1 MEIILGKMGEMVLKG
16 LNRRYFENRMLKSLR
31 HRLSYIG
38 NYNVYSAQSTVYI
51 EPLDERADM
60 SAAFDKAKR
69 VFGLM
74 AVSRAYSSD
83 KNIDAIIAAAV
94 ENLAGELTKAGTF
107 KVETR
112 RADKAFP
119 MKSPEI
125 SRVVGGALLGA
136 FPHLKVNVTDPEL
149 TVYVEV
155 RDYAAFV
162 HTDPEPGAGG
172 LPVGTAGKAAI
183 MISGG
188 IDSPVAAQRMARRG
202 LELEAVHFFS
212 YPYTSERAKQKVLA
226 LTGLLTDYCGRIPLH
241 IVPFTRIQEEIR
253 EHCPEEY
260 FTLIMRR
267 SMMRITERIA
277 RMNNCSA
284 LITGESLGQVASQTV
299 QALAVTEQAVT
310 LPVLRPLIGMDKE
323 DIVRIAREI
332 GTFDTSILPYEDCC
346 TVFTPK
352 HPKTKPKI
360 DDILEFEKAVP
371 FEELENE
378 AVSNCERLVIAHEQD
393 R

>member
-16 LNRRYFENRMLKSLR
+16 LNRKYFENRMLKSLR
-31 HRLSYIG
+31 NRLSYIG
-38 NYNVYSAQSTVYI
+38 SFNVYSAQSTVYV
-51 EPLDERADM
+51 EPLDESADM
-60 SAAFDKAKR
+60 SAAFDKAKK

-74 AVSRAYSSD
+74 AVNRAYSCE
-83 KNIDAIIAAAV
+83 KNIDAIIASAA
-94 ENLAGELTKAGTF
+94 ENLSDELSRARSF
-107 KVETR
+107 KVESR

-119 MKSPEI
+119 LKSPEI
-125 SRVVGGALLGA
+125 SRIVGGALHKA
-136 FPHLKVNVTDPEL
+136 FPHLRVDVENPEV
-149 TVYVEV
+149 TVYVEI

-212 YPYTSERAKQKVLA
+212 YPYTSERARQKVIT
-226 LTGLLTDYCGRIPLH
+226 LTGILTDYCGRIPLH

-253 EHCPEEY
+253 ERCPEEY
-260 FTLIMRR
+260 FTLLMRR

-277 RMNNCSA
+277 LMNDCGA
-284 LITGESLGQVASQTV
+284 IITGESLGQVASQTV
-299 QALAVTEQAVT
+299 QALAGPEQAAT

-346 TVFTPK
+346 TVFTPR
-352 HPKTKPKI
+352 HPKTKPKL
-360 DDILEFEKAVP
+360 DAILEIEKAVS
-371 FEELENE
+371 FEDLENE
-378 AVSNCERLVIAHEQD
+378 AVSNCERLVISHEQNS
-393 R
+393 